1 MPARKR
7 PAIVTLPRRG
17 DIVRRSLALAVVPL
31 AVAETLVWAAFYYS
45 FPAFLTAWETDLG
58 WSRAELSGAFTG
70 ALVLTGLLA
79 PRAGRIV
86 DRGAG
91 GAMFLGAIVVGAVLL
106 LALAAVRELW
116 QFWAVW
122 LALGVV
128 NAACLYEATFAII
141 TTTVGAAAR
150 RAITVVTLVAGFA
163 GSVAFPA
170 AWALAEALGWRGALV
185 AFSGVT
191 LLVALPLASLGLRLL
206 AGHAEDAATRPKA
219 TGREGREALRNPA
232 FWYIGFGFATVGL
245 THGMII
251 THIRPIMESRG
262 VAEAVG
268 VAVASLV
275 GPMQVLGRVI
285 MVSAQARVG
294 IHGATVGCFAGMAAG
309 ATALLFA
316 TGSPVLAIGFVL
328 PYGAA
333 YGIASIVRPV
343 VTAELLGRAGFG
355 TISGMLALPYMLANA
370 FGPSVA
376 AFLWAAGGY
385 DLVIGSGVALL
396 LTGLGAV
403 RLARRAAG

>member
-1 MPARKR
+1 
-7 PAIVTLPRRG
+7 
-17 DIVRRSLALAVVPL
+17 VRRSLAVAVIPL

-45 FPAFLTAWETDLG
+45 FPAFLTAWEADLG

-91 GAMFLGAIVVGAVLL
+91 ERMFLGAIVAGGFLLVL
-106 LALAAVRELW
+106 LAAVREVW

-150 RAITVVTLVAGFA
+150 RAITIVTLVAGFA
-163 GSVAFPA
+163 GSVSFPA
-170 AWALAEALGWRGALV
+170 AWALGEALGWRGALLV
-185 AFSGVT
+185 FAGVT
-191 LLVALPLASLGLRLL
+191 LLVALPLAWTGLRLL
-206 AGHAEDAATRPKA
+206 AGHAEDAQSRPKA
-219 TGREGREALRNPA
+219 TGREGRDALRKRA
-232 FWYIGFGFATVGL
+232 FWFIAFGFATIGL
-245 THGMII
+245 THGMVI

-262 VAEAVG
+262 VAEGIG
-268 VAVASLV
+268 VMVASLV
-275 GPMQVLGRVI
+275 GPMQVLGRVV
-285 MVSAQARVG
+285 MVSVQSRVD
-294 IHGATVGCFAGMAAG
+294 IHGATLGCFAGMAAG
-309 ATALLFA
+309 AVALLFA
-316 TGSPVLAIGFVL
+316 TGSPVLAIGFVV

-355 TISGMLALPYMLANA
+355 TISGMLAVPYMLAGA
-370 FGPSVA
+370 AGPSVA
-376 AFLWAAGGY
+376 ALLWQAGGY
-385 DLVIGSGVALL
+385 DLVIALGVVLL
-396 LTGLGAV
+396 LGGFIALRFAQRSASG
-403 RLARRAAG
+403 

>member
-1 MPARKR
+1 M
-7 PAIVTLPRRG
+7 
-17 DIVRRSLALAVVPL
+17 RRSLAVAVVPL

-45 FPAFLTAWETDLG
+45 FPAFLTAWEADLG
-58 WSRAELSGAFTG
+58 WSRAELAGAFTG

-91 GAMFLGAIVVGAVLL
+91 QTMFLGAIVAGALL
-106 LALAAVRELW
+106 VAALAAVRELW
-116 QFWAVW
+116 QFWIIW

-141 TTTVGAAAR
+141 TTTIGAAAR
-150 RAITVVTLVAGFA
+150 RAITIITLVAGFA

-170 AWALAEALGWRGALV
+170 AWALGDALGWRGGLLV
-185 AFSGVT
+185 FSGVT
-191 LLVALPLASLGLRLL
+191 LFVALPLAWLGLRLL

-219 TGREGREALRNPA
+219 TGHEGRDALRKPA
-232 FWYIGFGFATVGL
+232 FWFIAFGFATIGL
-245 THGMII
+245 THGMVI

-268 VAVASLV
+268 VAVASLI
-275 GPMQVLGRVI
+275 GPMQVLGRVV
-285 MVSAQARVG
+285 MVSVQARVD
-294 IHGATVGCFAGMAAG
+294 IHGATLGCFAGMAAG
-309 ATALLFA
+309 AVALLFA
-316 TGSPVLAIGFVL
+316 TGSPVLAIGFVV

-370 FGPSVA
+370 GGPSA
-376 AFLWAAGGY
+376 AAILWQAGGY
-385 DLVIGSGVALL
+385 DLVIGLGVLL
-396 LTGLGAV
+396 LLAGLVAV